1 MSKQEK
7 KPSKDIQKQYL
18 EFQILNQQLQQ
29 LQQQAG
35 MIEKQIIELRK
46 LSDNLDSI
54 KQLKGN
60 NELLVPM
67 GAGIFMKAQLKDN
80 STLLINVGSD
90 VIVKKTFLESKEMLE
105 SQLKELED
113 ILENA
118 NGQVSELATQ
128 LELRS
133 QALQNIEDSLQ

>member
-35 MIEKQIIELRK
+35 MIENQIIELRK

>member
-7 KPSKDIQKQYL
+7 KPSKDVQKQYM

-35 MIEKQIIELRK
+35 MIENQIIELRK
-46 LSDNLDSI
+46 LNDNLDSI

-80 STLLINVGSD
+80 NELLINVGSD
-90 VIVKKTFLESKEMLE
+90 VIVKKTFSESKEMLE
-105 SQLKELED
+105 SQLNELES
-113 ILENA
+113 IMENA
-118 NGQVSELATQ
+118 NEQVSELATQ

-133 QALQNIEDSLQ
+133 QALQDIENSLQ